1 METLRV
7 KEEDLEFID
16 IDGGGT
22 PIYHY
27 QGKPFTGMLLEY
39 YDNILYREIEYIN
52 GYEDGVERVFYENGK
67 VKNEFQ
73 SKNNKLNGI
82 CKDWD
87 EEGNLISTTE
97 WKDGVKIK

>member
-7 KEEDLEFID
+7 KDEELEFIY

-39 YDNILYREIEYIN
+39 YDNILYRENEYIN

-82 CKDWD
+82 CKDPD
-87 EEGNLISTTE
+87 SADL
-97 WKDGVKIK
+97 

>member
-1 METLRV
+1 MKTLRV
-7 KEEDLEFID
+7 KEEELEFID

-73 SKNNKLNGI
+73 SKDNKLNGI

>member
-1 METLRV
+1 MEILRV
-7 KEEDLEFID
+7 KEEDLEFVD

-27 QGKPFTGMLLEY
+27 QGKSFTGMLLEY
-39 YDNILYREIEYIN
+39 YDSILYREIEYIN
-52 GYEDGVERVFYENGK
+52 GYEDGVEKVFYESGK
-67 VKNEFQ
+67 IKHEFH
-73 SKNNKLNGI
+73 SKNNKLDGI

-97 WKDGVKIK
+97 WKEGVKIK